1 MARALTLVAAD
12 SGNAVAFALT
22 VQAASG
28 VPDAAFYFSGFAVA
42 QSAPLSFHKQA
53 MKFALSLIA
62 FIIAALVIP
71 FLIPGLGKQ
80 EGADPNRDLPWQI
93 DVDGRGGSTVFGLSP
108 GASTLGDV
116 RRKFGDE
123 IEVAIVAEPEEIG
136 SLEAYYAQLP
146 LGFVLAK
153 VIFTVDLPSEA
164 ITAMRERALKAKHM
178 DSTTRKITLHP
189 DDLAAADKMPIKAI
203 SVIPAVNLDEATV
216 VQRFG
221 KPGERLQVSEKRVH
235 LLYPESGL
243 DAVVDGDGKELLQ
256 YVAPRQFAALRDP
269 LKVTEEAKTSAQ

>member
-1 MARALTLVAAD
+1 MRL
-12 SGNAVAFALT
+12 
-22 VQAASG
+22 
-28 VPDAAFYFSGFAVA
+28 FYFSGFAVA
-42 QSAPLSFHKQA
+42 QSAPLSLHKQA

-80 EGADPNRDLPWQI
+80 EGTDPNRDLPWQI